1 MKRRS
6 ICTLLLSLLL
16 LFALPLSALAA
27 GKGASV
33 APVKYVS
40 IGDSVASG
48 YSASTGNS
56 FYSKFSKYLEAK
68 ALTANASYSSA
79 NTASPGL
86 TTTQLKNEVLGST
99 STTQTRT
106 QLAGA
111 TIVTIN
117 VGGNNLMYPLINYVA
132 TLYGVPKT
140 PEDTFM
146 IRISAAVNA
155 DSTKLTNAM
164 MWQMLLPNSQLKL
177 AFAAGVKDFKSDL
190 PVIVSGIKTL
200 SPSAKIYFLN
210 QYNPLYGNAQ
220 LRSFINGYIVQM
232 NYELKARTTTYG
244 YTLVDVYTAFN
255 AYTGTAPLVGFNM
268 AATTATF
275 DPHPTDAGHQVIY
288 NLLVS
293 ASTQPV
299 RK

>member
-48 YSASTGNS
+48 MSASLDNS
-56 FYSKFSKYLEAK
+56 FYSKFSKYLAAK
-68 ALTANASYSSA
+68 ALTANVLYSSA
-79 NTASPGL
+79 NTAYPGL
-86 TTTQLKNEVLGST
+86 TTTQLKDEVLGA
-99 STTQTRT
+99 TQTRT
-106 QLAGA
+106 ELAGA

-132 TLYGVPKT
+132 TLYGVAKL

-146 IRISAAVNA
+146 TRISAAVNA

-255 AYTGTAPLVGFNM
+255 AYTGTLPLVGFNM
-268 AATTATF
+268 AATPATF

-293 ASTQPV
+293 ASTLPV

>member
-48 YSASTGNS
+48 MSASLDNS
-56 FYSKFSKYLEAK
+56 FYSKFSTYLAAK
-68 ALTANASYSSA
+68 ALTANVLYSSA
-79 NTASPGL
+79 NTAYPGL
-86 TTTQLKNEVLGST
+86 TTTQLKDEVLGA
-99 STTQTRT
+99 TQTRT
-106 QLAGA
+106 ELAGA

-117 VGGNNLMYPLINYVA
+117 VGGNNLMYPLIKYVA
-132 TLYGVPKT
+132 TLYNVET
-140 PEDTFM
+140 APEDTFM
-146 IRISAAVNA
+146 ARISAAVNA
-155 DSTKLTNAM
+155 NPTKLTNAM

-255 AYTGTAPLVGFNM
+255 AYTGTLPLVGFNM
-268 AATTATF
+268 AATPATF